1 MSRIPLK
8 KVKKLHIII
17 NPASGKVQPILPIIN
32 AVMKETHIDWEIL
45 ITKKPH
51 DASKFAGKAIKEGVD
66 AVAVYG
72 GDGTVMEAMQAMIGS
87 ETPLA
92 ILPGGTGNVLANE
105 LKISTDLK
113 QACELILKDS
123 EVRPI
128 DLGKFDEQYFVIRVG
143 LGFEAQMIKGAQ
155 RDIKN
160 KFGKFAYVL
169 SSAAAFKK
177 IREVQYHLEIDG
189 KNYDASGIT
198 CMIANSGSIGFADLK
213 LDTNI
218 RIDDGLLNVIIVR
231 KVNVSLFGHIAA
243 TVLRGR
249 REENVALV
257 YHYQGRDIRMSS
269 TPAQT
274 IQCDGEVIKKE
285 SVHAKIIPAAV
296 RIIVPVPVER
306 EDIK

>member
-1 MSRIPLK
+1 MTRSGFSCPRVKWLTRAHGISNGVFTLSKGIGMSRIPLK

-17 NPASGKVQPILPIIN
+17 NPASGKMQPILPIIN

-128 DLGKFDEQYFVIRVG
+128 DLGKFDEQFFVIRVG

-155 RDIKN
+155 RDIKIN
-160 KFGKFAYVL
+160 
-169 SSAAAFKK
+169 SASLRMFF
-177 IREVQYHLEIDG
+177 RPLRR
-189 KNYDASGIT
+189 SRR
-198 CMIANSGSIGFADLK
+198 SGSAVSFRNRRQK
-213 LDTNI
+213 L
-218 RIDDGLLNVIIVR
+218 
-231 KVNVSLFGHIAA
+231 
-243 TVLRGR
+243 
-249 REENVALV
+249 
-257 YHYQGRDIRMSS
+257 
-269 TPAQT
+269 
-274 IQCDGEVIKKE
+274 
-285 SVHAKIIPAAV
+285 
-296 RIIVPVPVER
+296 
-306 EDIK
+306 